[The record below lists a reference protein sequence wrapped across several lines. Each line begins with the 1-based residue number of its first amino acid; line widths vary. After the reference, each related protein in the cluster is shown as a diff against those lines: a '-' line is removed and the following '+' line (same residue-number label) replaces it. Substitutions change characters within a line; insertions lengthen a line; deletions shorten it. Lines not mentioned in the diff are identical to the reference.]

1 MRQRSLALN
10 RIDGR
15 WDTEKLGDL
24 LRDDSVLEF
33 ETGFDP
39 DELAVYR
46 QLGNVEDPDDDW
58 PDNGGDPYD
67 GESTI
72 DTEDDAPGDDGEEDD
87 APDDEPVSPN
97 MTIIRVGHL
106 NFKIEVPRYKR
117 LLEDI
122 RDSGIFEEKEI
133 AAEMKRRLLEND

>member
-1 MRQRSLALN
+1 MR
-10 RIDGR
+10 I
-15 WDTEKLGDL
+15 TEDIIYYWLSVSGLSARRANAL
-24 LRDDSVLEF
+24 LRRY
-33 ETGFDP
+33 T
-39 DELAVYR
+39 
-46 QLGNVEDPDDDW
+46 
-58 PDNGGDPYD
+58 
-67 GESTI
+67 
-72 DTEDDAPGDDGEEDD
+72 
-87 APDDEPVSPN
+87 PN